1 MIFSNKT
8 YDIIKWISV
17 VFLDAL
23 SVFILQLGQEWGFPY
38 YQEIANTLHYVG
50 LFMGALVGV
59 SYIQY
64 NKASGSIP
72 MPDDETEVD
81 NNEVGEG

>member
-1 MIFSNKT
+1 MIFSDRT

-23 SVFILQLGQEWGFPY
+23 SVLILQLGQEWGFPY
-38 YQEIANTLHYVG
+38 YQGIANTLHYVG

-64 NKASGSIP
+64 NKMTQALPEDG
-72 MPDDETEVD
+72 DENGKE
-81 NNEVGEG
+81 

>member
-1 MIFSNKT
+1 MIFSDKT

-23 SVFILQLGQEWGFPY
+23 SVLILQLGQEWGFPY

-64 NKASGSIP
+64 NKMTQALPEDG
-72 MPDDETEVD
+72 DEHGKE
-81 NNEVGEG
+81 